1 MRKVYIVA
9 VTTPATRSGS
19 GDYRTEIGTV
29 GDFPWCDIF
38 NTESYFRLHQTGRDR
53 FFRLVSGAQDE
64 VHAVVHFSEIEPG
77 VFRSPARGTY
87 AGIDLAT
94 KTYAPLIPFLDDV
107 EAHLDGAGAR
117 TMTLSTAP
125 FAHDPQKSAWLFQNL
140 SERGYTVELSQL
152 NYSVPIDDVD
162 LVVKMRHNNR
172 KRFRKCE
179 REGFVFSERGNDGAR
194 EVYDVIARNRAH
206 RGYPISMS
214 FEEVQRMV
222 EAFPGAISFH
232 GVNHGEELVASAVCA
247 RLNPRVLYTLYW
259 GDIPGYGTYSPVAF
273 LAAGVYAAA
282 REKGFRLMDTGTVP
296 SIRSGPAAGLIK
308 FKENLG
314 CKATLKL
321 TYTKTL

>member
-1 MRKVYIVA
+1 MYIVA
-9 VTTPATRSGS
+9 VTTPATKSGS

-38 NTESYFRLHQTGRDR
+38 NTESYFQLHQSGRDQ
-53 FFRLVSGAQDE
+53 FFSLVSGPQGD
-64 VHAVVHFSEIEPG
+64 VQAVVHFSEVEPG

-87 AGIDLAT
+87 AGIDLKT
-94 KTYAPLIPFLDDV
+94 TTYAPLIQFLDDV
-107 EAHLDGAGAR
+107 ELHLRDAGAR
-117 TMTLSTAP
+117 KVIISTAP
-125 FAHDPQKSAWLFQNL
+125 FVHDPQKSAWLFQNL
-140 SERGYTVELSQL
+140 SERRYGVELSQL
-152 NYSVPIDDVD
+152 NYSVLIDDVD
-162 LVVKMRHNNR
+162 LVDKMKHNNR

-179 REGFVFSERGNDGAR
+179 REGFVFAERDNEDAR

-214 FEEVQRMV
+214 FEEVWRMV
-222 EAFPGAISFH
+222 ETFPGAVSFY
-232 GVNHGEELVASAVCA
+232 GVNHGEELVASAVCM

-259 GDIPGYGTYSPVAF
+259 GDIPGYSRYSPVAF
-273 LAAGVYAAA
+273 LAAGVYASA

-314 CKATLKL
+314 CRATLKL
-321 TYTKTL
+321 TYSKAL